1 MPRRNSTQSI
11 DILKLYAGKV
21 PGFEGTNAWNSW
33 LTRCL
38 KTHNLNE
45 LLRIRTGL
53 QMGMSDLKN
62 VSLDIEEIVNQW
74 CRWVGSIDKTA
85 RKIMKEKYR
94 VDQYDKKKGL
104 SLGESQERSRLKSLM
119 DRELDEYFKKTSF

>member
-1 MPRRNSTQSI
+1 
-11 DILKLYAGKV
+11 
-21 PGFEGTNAWNSW
+21 
-33 LTRCL
+33 
-38 KTHNLNE
+38 
-45 LLRIRTGL
+45 
-53 QMGMSDLKN
+53 MSDLKN